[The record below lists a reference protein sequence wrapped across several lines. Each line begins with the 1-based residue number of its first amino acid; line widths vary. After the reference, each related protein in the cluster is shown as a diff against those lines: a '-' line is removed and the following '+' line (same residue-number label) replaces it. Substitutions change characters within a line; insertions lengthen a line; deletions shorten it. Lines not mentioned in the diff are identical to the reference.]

1 MIRAENEPRT
11 DAENT
16 ETAENM
22 ALNYFARHKAR
33 RATA

>member
-11 DAENT
+11 DAEN
-16 ETAENM
+16 AENI
-22 ALNYFARHKAR
+22 ALNYFARHNAR